1 MKKRLFSILLIPCI
15 ALILMPIM
23 AFAETRPCSR
33 CGGEFTVEYTYY
45 NPSEHYANGSCGKCG
60 WSATMAGKHKWDDG
74 VIETPSTC
82 KKAGTKKYTC
92 TECGGTKTEEIAAKH
107 DWGWSTDESRHWQ
120 ECKNCK
126 EKGYCGDHI
135 WNDYVT
141 ETSATCTKTG
151 WEYHECKIC
160 ERQSGRPIPAGHN
173 LVHHEA
179 QTATCT
185 ANGWNAYDTC
195 NKCDYTTYRE
205 IPPAGH
211 NFVHHKAQT
220 ATCTANGWDAYD
232 TCNKCDYT
240 TYREILATG
249 HSFSKWETVIY
260 PSCTYNGS
268 EKRTCTVCQA
278 VETKDIS
285 SNGHS
290 WESDYTIDKEATCES
305 DGSKSIHCRY
315 CDAVKDSETITATG
329 HKEVVLEAKS
339 ATVFSN
345 GLTEGKKCSVCGA
358 VLVAQEEIPEL
369 EVGTPAFTV
378 NAAKK
383 TMTVKASR
391 AENATGYKILYKK
404 ANAKEWKTWTVKG
417 KKISK
422 KFAKLEKGKYKVK
435 VRAYA
440 KDYEGSGAVKWG
452 KISYVKTVKI
462 K

>member
-15 ALILMPIM
+15 VIILMPVM
-23 AFAETRPCSR
+23 AFAETEVKYCIH
-33 CGGEFTVEYTYY
+33 CGGFQQFTMYYTYS
-45 NPSEHYANGSCGKCG
+45 NPFEHSESGTCNKCNIYG
-60 WSATMAGKHKWDDG
+60 ITLSNKHKWDDG

-82 KKAGTKKYTC
+82 KKAGKKKYTC
-92 TECGGTKTEEIAAKH
+92 KQCGGTKTEEIPAQH
-107 DWGWSTDESRHWQ
+107 NLNSGWSTDGSRHWKD
-120 ECKNCK
+120 CKVCGEK
-126 EKGYCGDHI
+126 ENDGDHI

-141 ETSATCTKTG
+141 ETPATCTKTG
-151 WEYHECKIC
+151 WEYQQCKIC
-160 ERQSGRPIPAGHN
+160 ERQSGRTIPAGHD
-173 LVHHEA
+173 L
-179 QTATCT
+179 
-185 ANGWNAYDTC
+185 
-195 NKCDYTTYRE
+195 
-205 IPPAGH
+205 
-211 NFVHHKAQT
+211 VHHKAQT
-220 ATCTANGWDAYD
+220 ATCTANGWYAYD

-240 TYREILATG
+240 TYSEIPATG
-249 HSFSKWETVIY
+249 HRFGKWETVIY

-278 VETKDIS
+278 VETKDIN

-329 HKEVVLEAKS
+329 HKEEVLEAKS
-339 ATVFSN
+339 ATVFST

-369 EVGTPAFTV
+369 GVGTPAFTV
-378 NAAKK
+378 KTAKK
-383 TMTVKASR
+383 AMTVKASR
-391 AENATGYKILYKK
+391 SENATGYKIFYKK
-404 ANAKEWKTWTVKG
+404 ANAKVWKTWTVKG
-417 KKISK
+417 KKVSK

-452 KISYVKTVKI
+452 KISKVKTVKI